1 MYHRSILLDMLM
13 QTQEQ
18 EETRRRVKRQRSSSE
33 TVVGD
38 GDDVGERN
46 PAENMDFVEI
56 RSVDLRSK
64 RRAMS
69 VRQLPTSDTEV
80 IVLDDD

>member
-1 MYHRSILLDMLM
+1 MYYRPILLDMLM

-46 PAENMDFVEI
+46 QADNADFVEL

-69 VRQLPTSDTEV
+69 VRQLPTCDSEV

>member
-1 MYHRSILLDMLM
+1 MYYYSILLNMLT

-18 EETRRRVKRQRSSSE
+18 EETRLRVKRQRSSSE

-38 GDDVGERN
+38 GDDVCERN
-46 PAENMDFVEI
+46 QADNADFVELQ
-56 RSVDLRSK
+56 SVDLRSK
-64 RRAMS
+64 RRAIS
-69 VRQLPTSDTEV
+69 VRQLPTSDSEV

>member
-1 MYHRSILLDMLM
+1 MLM

-46 PAENMDFVEI
+46 QADNADFVEL

-69 VRQLPTSDTEV
+69 VRQLPTSDSEV

>member
-1 MYHRSILLDMLM
+1 MYYRPVLLDMLM

-46 PAENMDFVEI
+46 QADNADFVEL
-56 RSVDLRSK
+56 RSVDLRLK

-69 VRQLPTSDTEV
+69 VRQLPTSYTEV